1 VNDVERSTG
10 GRRGAA
16 ERERFS
22 PEHLRELFHR
32 KTMAGERH
40 RAAVARLLGMD
51 DTEAAALAH
60 LAQHGQLTPGELGGL
75 VGLTSGG
82 TTALIHRLLE
92 AGYLARHPHPR
103 DKRSSLLTASRAVLD
118 RAEELYAPLV
128 EEMNAVALRLTE
140 AERVV
145 IGRYLAEVAELSE
158 RQAERLDD
166 LAREEQREVI
176 APPAP
181 GLWA

>member
-1 VNDVERSTG
+1 VNDLDRSTG
-10 GRRGAA
+10 GRRGDA

-40 RAAVARLLGMD
+40 RSAVARLLGMD

-60 LAQHGQLTPGELGGL
+60 LAQHGQLTPGELGSL

-92 AGYLARHPHPR
+92 SGHLTRHPHPH
-103 DKRSSLLTASRAVLD
+103 DKRSSLLTASEAVLE

-128 EEMNAVALRLTE
+128 EELNELAVRLTDSD
-140 AERVV
+140 RGI
-145 IGRYLAEVAELSE
+145 IGRYLAEVVESSE
-158 RQAERLDD
+158 RHAARLDD
-166 LAREEQREVI
+166 LVRDEQREVV
-176 APPAP
+176 APPSP